1 MIILV
6 IIMVVL
12 LRFNMS
18 DYSSFACNLYL
29 IFVSYQGNFGVKT
42 ERRKIYENVPQIL
55 SDVPVILYF
64 YHY

>member
-1 MIILV
+1 
-6 IIMVVL
+6 
-12 LRFNMS
+12 MS

-29 IFVSYQGNFGVKT
+29 IFVSYQDYFGVKT
-42 ERRKIYENVPQIL
+42 ERRKRYENVPQIL